1 VEEILRSLAV
11 SGSRR
16 TDFHF
21 ADLKW
26 ANDICLHRDDILLVL
41 KLALDQQGFAE
52 GDNAPVRLIPPPLA
66 ASRPFPSK
74 RPADK
79 RFRVHTLYFL
89 FAN

>member
-1 VEEILRSLAV
+1 VV
-11 SGSRR
+11 VVGSN
-16 TDFHF
+16 FHF

-41 KLALDQQGFAE
+41 KLALNQQEFAE

-79 RFRVHTLYFL
+79 RFRVRTLYFL